1 MRQLLCACL
10 CATLL
15 GAPATRADSPSSSP
29 RLTADIAPQSL
40 AAALS
45 AFAEQTGLQLV
56 YVSEIVEG
64 QRSRGARAGLT
75 LSDALTQL
83 LDNTGLQFEFL
94 NQRAVGIFAARP
106 RPMSPD
112 RGDETSPPTSALL
125 DQIQV
130 TVVRGVQQA
139 DKVPIDVVAWTQD
152 AMQASG
158 VKGLAEIGALTPGVE
173 FDFFSTVGSGVYT
186 NVAIRGVTDRHGSAT
201 GIFFDETP
209 LPPARSNTFGRAL
222 PSYFD
227 LDRIEVLRGP
237 QGVLLGPDTQG
248 GAIKFI
254 SNQPSVTTVTALAH
268 GEWATT
274 ARGDPSYEAGGAA
287 GGPIVQDLLGFR
299 LSGWYRT
306 DGGYVDRVDP
316 FTGATVDAN
325 SNLLTSKSVRGALT
339 FTPTESLTVNPSLR
353 YESSAARDSPAFYT
367 YLSNPSAG
375 ELANGSLIEQPF
387 DDEFYLASLRLT
399 ANLGA
404 TEFRAVSAYFHRSG
418 NLVADDTESIK
429 WGGWGDPRGP
439 AYPVSYSNAVTT
451 RVGLSQRVLSQDL
464 RLASDP
470 DGPIS
475 WVAGVWYSRENGIET
490 DRVAAGFIPVL
501 TGPLDASNATTMVQT
516 QHAAMGQLTSRV
528 ARDLTLSAG
537 LRVERDDSDAVSSA
551 PPVFRG
557 RAAATLVAPKFA
569 LSYELDEHQLYY
581 FSAAKGYAP
590 AGFDSALPTCFEN
603 PTPYPTDTLWS
614 YELGTKQG
622 LLGGRAHLDAGLFH
636 IRWNN
641 GAVATGNCLFA
652 HLPGIAVSNGFDLAM
667 RALLSERVR
676 VDLSVAYT
684 SARYAETVDAG
695 GKPIVRDG
703 DALGTPPLVTS
714 PWNATTSI
722 EERFSLRNRVIV
734 TLRAED
740 VFHSRNP
747 GPFYTNDPQSPYY
760 APGLLSD
767 PATNVL
773 NLRAVFRRANF
784 DVAVFV
790 NNALDSQPTL
800 LKRNKGDDD
809 NTLFYATTFRPRTVG
824 LSGSWHY

>member
-1 MRQLLCACL
+1 M
-10 CATLL
+10 L
-15 GAPATRADSPSSSP
+15 GAPATRAHSPSSSP

-94 NQRAVGIFAARP
+94 NSRTVGIFAARP
-106 RPMSPD
+106 RPMSSA
-112 RGDETSPPTSALL
+112 RGAETASPPASSLL
-125 DQIQV
+125 EQVQV
-130 TVVRGVQQA
+130 TAIRGVQQV

-152 AMQASG
+152 EMQAAG
-158 VKGLAEIGALTPGVE
+158 VKGLAEIGALTPGME
-173 FDFFSTVGSGVYT
+173 FDFFSTVGSGIYT

-201 GIFFDETP
+201 GLFFDETP
-209 LPPARSNTFGRAL
+209 LPHVRSNTFGRAL
-222 PSYFD
+222 PCYFD

-237 QGVLLGPDTQG
+237 QSVLLGPGTEG
-248 GAIKFI
+248 GAVKFI

-274 ARGDPSYEAGGAA
+274 ARGDPSYEAGAVA

-299 LSGWYRT
+299 VSGWYRT

-316 FTGATVDAN
+316 FTGALVDAN

-353 YESSAARDSPAFYT
+353 YESSIARDSPSFFT
-367 YLSNPSAG
+367 YLSDPGAG
-375 ELANGSLIEQPF
+375 ELRNGSLIAQPF
-387 DDEFYLASLRLT
+387 DDEFYLASVTLT

-404 TEFRAVSAYFHRSG
+404 TELRAVSGYFHRSG
-418 NLVADDTESIK
+418 SLAVDDTESVK

-439 AYPVSYSNAVTT
+439 AYPVSYANTVTT
-451 RVGLSQRVLSQDL
+451 RAGLSQRVVSQDL

-470 DGPIS
+470 DGPVS
-475 WVAGVWYSRENGIET
+475 WVAGVWYSHENGIET
-490 DRVAAGFIPVL
+490 DRVSAGFIPAL
-501 TGPLDASNATTMVQT
+501 EGPLDSSNATTTVET
-516 QHAAMGQLTSRV
+516 QYAAMGQLTSRV
-528 ARDLTLSAG
+528 SRDLTLSAG

-557 RAAATLVAPKFA
+557 RAAETLVAPQFA
-569 LSYELDEHQLYY
+569 ASYAFDEHRLYY
-581 FSAAKGYAP
+581 FSVAKGYAP

-641 GAVATGNCLFA
+641 GTVATGNCLFI
-652 HLPGIAVSNGFDLAM
+652 HLPGTAVSNGFDLAM
-667 RALLSERVR
+667 QALLGERVR

-684 SARYAETVDAG
+684 NARYTETVSAG
-695 GKPIVRDG
+695 GKVIVRDG

-722 EERFSLRNRVIV
+722 EERFSLRNSVVV

-760 APGLLSD
+760 APGLVSD

-773 NLRAVFRRANF
+773 NLRADFRRANF

-800 LKRNKGDDD
+800 LKRNKGVDIDS
-809 NTLFYATTFRPRTVG
+809 LFYATTFRPRTVG
-824 LSGSWHY
+824 LSGTWHY